1 MSIQNI
7 ISNPTFYNFT
17 QGTAT
22 QMGIKTS
29 LNAVARPGFIL
40 MDGDIDPH
48 TKKFSASKEFLYQ
61 AISLAMYLGIIIPIF
76 QKGAYSLAQKH
87 FKDSAVLKAF
97 NNPEQFKAFKKLT
110 DNEKIQKLAEL
121 SKKVLSNPEEFRAF
135 KNLST
140 EQRAEEI
147 SKLKAKS
154 QSSDVFTRQNI
165 TEDDEALAN
174 GIVETSSLLGTVIG
188 LAIVAPLTATKLI
201 HPILKSVGL
210 DKTDKTEPP
219 KEIEDDDHDKHDDDD
234 D

>member
-1 MSIQNI
+1 MGIQNI
-7 ISNPTFYNFT
+7 IANPTFYNMT

-22 QMGIKTS
+22 QMGIKTG
-29 LNAVARPGFIL
+29 LNSVARPGFIL

-61 AISLAMYLGIIIPIF
+61 AISLAMYLGIIIPVF

-110 DNEKIQKLAEL
+110 DSEKIQRLTEL
-121 SKKVLSNPEEFRAF
+121 SKKVISNPEEFRAF
-135 KNLST
+135 KKLT
-140 EQRAEEI
+140 PEQRTEEI
-147 SKLKAKS
+147 AKLKAKS
-154 QSSDVFTRQNI
+154 ESSDVFTRKNI
-165 TEDDEALAN
+165 TEEDEALAN

-201 HPILKSVGL
+201 HPILKGIGL
-210 DKTDKTEPP
+210 DKNNKQAEEKQPQQLDKQA
-219 KEIEDDDHDKHDDDD
+219 
-234 D
+234 